1 MVPKK
6 KQGLNKAAAAR
17 RKVESAELYKN
28 MGKFKTGEHQNPAT
42 KRIRTRSAANKKAV
56 DDFKE

>member
-6 KQGLNKAAAAR
+6 QNLNKAAAAR
-17 RKVESAELYKN
+17 SKVESAELHKI

-42 KRIRTRSAANKKAV
+42 KRTRTRSAAKKKAV
-56 DDFKE
+56 EDFKE

>member
-28 MGKFKTGEHQNPAT
+28 MGKFKTGPNANPAT
-42 KRIRTRSAANKKAV
+42 KRSKTRSAAKTKAV
-56 DDFKE
+56 EDFKE